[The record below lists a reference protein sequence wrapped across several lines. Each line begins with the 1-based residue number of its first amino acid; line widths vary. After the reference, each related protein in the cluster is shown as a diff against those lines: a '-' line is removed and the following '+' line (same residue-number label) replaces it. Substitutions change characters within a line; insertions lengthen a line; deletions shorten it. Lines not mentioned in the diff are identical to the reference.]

1 LFVAAENGFFVIE
14 RLLVADLGADVN
26 LAYHAGVT
34 ALMIAAERGHLAV
47 VQCLVA
53 DLGAD
58 INQVHNFGATA
69 LTGAAQ
75 RGHLGVVRYLV
86 ELGAEVGLADKNGY
100 PALLLSADSGQ
111 YSTMQFLL
119 EHASANIEGAT
130 NDGRTFWDLM
140 FIQVEEYSEYE
151 EKTAALIALLRV
163 LVLRGALPPAL
174 VALLLLEPTSA
185 TARVLQEG
193 ARLRARLPAYLKRR
207 RALLDAHCPVLLTP
221 LRVLVHGY
229 MELTST
235 EEIWATGLGTA
246 P

>member
-1 LFVAAENGFFVIE
+1 VQGLGADVNQAKRVHRCIRSPLFVAAENGFFVIE

-47 VQCLVA
+47 VQCLIA
-53 DLGAD
+53 DLGAG

-75 RGHLGVVRYLV
+75 RGHLAVVRYLV

-111 YSTMQFLL
+111 YSTMQSLL

-163 LVLRGALPPAL
+163 LVLRGALPSAL

-185 TARVLQEG
+185 TAPVCYRRGHGCGRGSRRSSSGGGPSWMRTVL
-193 ARLRARLPAYLKRR
+193 
-207 RALLDAHCPVLLTP
+207 CC
-221 LRVLVHGY
+221 
-229 MELTST
+229 
-235 EEIWATGLGTA
+235 
-246 P
+246 